1 MEDALAEIGG
11 NGVSGGWSMPTNEQ
25 GSAWLNNPTSWPGL
39 PRALQQFNAV
49 SRFVIPEPTLSEF
62 MTRIY
67 LYDSALA
74 LGNMATAKDI
84 KTRTVG
90 KDPASRT
97 IWNYIRRKMHA
108 GLSKPQ
114 KFSKVDRLAMRNAA
128 EASRKAAQD
137 YLQLDTTDWFGSA
150 PYLGERSKVRPTY
163 KGLWFNPPG
172 SGASARGLAAMEG
185 VTLQTPTFVV
195 PPPPVAPKTEP

>member
-11 NGVSGGWSMPTNEQ
+11 NGVSGGWAMPTNEQ
-25 GSAWLNNPTSWPGL
+25 GTAWLNNPTSWPGL

-49 SRFVIPEPTLSEF
+49 SRFVIPEPTLSDF
-62 MTRIY
+62 MTKIY
-67 LYDSALA
+67 LYDCALA
-74 LGNMATAKDI
+74 MGNMATAKDI

-90 KDPASRT
+90 TSQANRT
-97 IWNYIRRKMHA
+97 IWNYIRKKMHT

-114 KFSKVDRLAMRNAA
+114 KFSKVDRLAMRSAA
-128 EASRKAAQD
+128 EASRKRLQD
-137 YLQLDTTDWFGSA
+137 YLRAEDTEWFGSA
-150 PYLGERSKVRPTY
+150 PYTREGYKVRPTY